1 MLDQRQTLSDI
12 KKLRNTPY
20 IYYKQYQSIDNNQQQ
35 DLKQAKMIARP
46 NILSFINRHDNL
58 SKLQQEQKKFRQSS
72 QQRERTKTQ
81 SNYRAFSLNQ
91 KAPSNSKSQPDL
103 TDENQS
109 VFVPYRQRNISQN
122 SISISYDNSEKKKSF
137 LPNMNNQDPM
147 LQTFGKQVIILKPK
161 RFPTEI
167 FQGNVS
173 KMKKQFQQNY

>member
-12 KKLRNTPY
+12 NRLRNTPY
-20 IYYKQYQSIDNNQQQ
+20 IYYKQYQSIDNNQQY
-35 DLKQAKMIARP
+35 DTKQVKMIARP
-46 NILSFINRHDNL
+46 NVRYQMIHENL
-58 SKLQQEQKKFRQSS
+58 SKLQQDQKKLRQSS

-91 KAPSNSKSQPDL
+91 KAPSNSRSQPDL
-103 TDENQS
+103 TDDNQS

-137 LPNMNNQDPM
+137 LPTMNNKDPM